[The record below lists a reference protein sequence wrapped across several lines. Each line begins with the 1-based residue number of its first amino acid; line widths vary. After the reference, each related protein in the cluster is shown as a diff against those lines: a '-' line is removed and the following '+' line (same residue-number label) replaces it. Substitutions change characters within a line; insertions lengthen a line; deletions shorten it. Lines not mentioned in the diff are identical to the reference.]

1 MRKPAK
7 AKKTKRTTKRV
18 KVTAKP
24 VEKTKAATKFTP
36 AAAPTVT
43 RSKAARA
50 NISEGNA
57 LVRPGKTPDQSSVCE
72 GVRPEGAGDDL
83 GTTRRSG
90 S

>member
-36 AAAPTVT
+36 AAASTVT
-43 RSKAARA
+43 RSKAPLEIPCPHHSTEAQ
-50 NISEGNA
+50 
-57 LVRPGKTPDQSSVCE
+57 L
-72 GVRPEGAGDDL
+72 
-83 GTTRRSG
+83 
-90 S
+90 